1 MDSKEITLAVR
12 QEKVLAII
20 KQCHLFLTKDQDSV
34 WDISQLIGKL
44 CYSAIAAFPASLHFK
59 FNTKDHRKENLF
71 VTGIEGET
79 AMVDS
84 QSQTIVVR
92 NGSSFLMT
100 MLGLSKVKSL
110 LTLKPQML
118 IGSDASM
125 KSLGV
130 FCWEN
135 ETGSMAKPRKRIKET
150 YQCTRIES
158 SKVCHI
164 DIYKNVSRCE
174 SSSLTNGQHGGTF
187 LHQKDGVKH
196 NQVLSG
202 LTK

>member
-1 MDSKEITLAVR
+1 
-12 QEKVLAII
+12 
-20 KQCHLFLTKDQDSV
+20 
-34 WDISQLIGKL
+34 
-44 CYSAIAAFPASLHFK
+44 
-59 FNTKDHRKENLF
+59 
-71 VTGIEGET
+71 
-79 AMVDS
+79 
-84 QSQTIVVR
+84 
-92 NGSSFLMT
+92 
-100 MLGLSKVKSL
+100 
-110 LTLKPQML
+110 ML
-118 IGSDASM
+118 IASDASM
-125 KSLGV
+125 KSWGV

>member
-1 MDSKEITLAVR
+1 
-12 QEKVLAII
+12 
-20 KQCHLFLTKDQDSV
+20 
-34 WDISQLIGKL
+34 
-44 CYSAIAAFPASLHFK
+44 
-59 FNTKDHRKENLF
+59 
-71 VTGIEGET
+71 
-79 AMVDS
+79 MVDS
-84 QSQTIVVR
+84 QSQIIVIT

-100 MLGLSKVKSL
+100 MLKLSKVKSL

-118 IGSDASM
+118 IASDASM
-125 KSLGV
+125 KSWGV

-135 ETGSMAKPRKRIKET
+135 ETGTMAKLRKRIKETYQSKET

>member
-1 MDSKEITLAVR
+1 M
-12 QEKVLAII
+12 
-20 KQCHLFLTKDQDSV
+20 C
-34 WDISQLIGKL
+34 
-44 CYSAIAAFPASLHFK
+44 CSAIAAFPASLHFK
-59 FNTKDHRKENLF
+59 FNTKELRKENLF

-100 MLGLSKVKSL
+100 MLELSKVKSL

-118 IGSDASM
+118 IASDASM
-125 KSLGV
+125 KSWGV

-158 SKVCHI
+158 SKVCHT